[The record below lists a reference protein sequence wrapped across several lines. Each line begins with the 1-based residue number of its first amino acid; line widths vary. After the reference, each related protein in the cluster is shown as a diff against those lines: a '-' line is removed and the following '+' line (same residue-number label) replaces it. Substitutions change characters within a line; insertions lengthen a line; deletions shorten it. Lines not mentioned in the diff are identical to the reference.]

1 MKRNAKKIKQW
12 VVLTVLFMF
21 GFASFL
27 VLLSEDA
34 ATEAPTPTGKFIAVK
49 VGALAV
55 LCLCVLV
62 GKYLNR
68 KGLLPEVEE

>member
-12 VVLTVLFMF
+12 VVLAVLFMF

-27 VLLSEDA
+27 VLLSKDA
-34 ATEAPTPTGKFIAVK
+34 ATEAPTPIGKFIAVK
-49 VGALAV
+49 VGALVA
-55 LCLCVLV
+55 LGLCVLA

>member
-12 VVLTVLFMF
+12 VVLAVLFMF

-34 ATEAPTPTGKFIAVK
+34 ATEAPTPIGKFIAVK
-49 VGALAV
+49 VGALVA
-55 LCLCVLV
+55 LGLCVLA